1 MARVI
6 LSVPGLSQ
14 LQSIIMAI
22 IMMVAVIT
30 MLPANVFADTRTDA
44 IIGLQLEPPPS

>member
-22 IMMVAVIT
+22 IMSIIHDGGSHHHVA
-30 MLPANVFADTRTDA
+30 
-44 IIGLQLEPPPS
+44 G